1 MDLIIF
7 TISMVALI
15 YGADFVIKESE
26 RIALHFNI
34 SSFVIGATLV
44 AVGTS
49 LPEMAV
55 SMSAS
60 AKGSSDIAVAN
71 VIGSTIFNISLVLGL
86 VFLLAKKIN
95 PHRDLFAKDS
105 AWSLFPI
112 LIFILMGIDGKLSM
126 FDGILFLLLM
136 GAYVMFLINSNSLEE
151 DIDEELLKEKFN
163 WLKTTILL
171 LIGFI
176 FVIVGANF
184 AIDSVGNIA
193 RSFGISEWII
203 GLFLVAFGTSLPEL
217 TISIKSALNNNA
229 DLAIGNIIGSNVAN
243 FTMVLGLSAIINPL
257 NVNFSSYYFDITAAF
272 IATLMLVFI
281 TANKLY
287 NKSAGI
293 ALLVILGLVIQNS
306 LV

>member
-1 MDLIIF
+1 MDLLIF
-7 TISMVALI
+7 SISMAALI

-60 AKGSSDIAVAN
+60 AKGSADIAVAN

-86 VFLLAKKIN
+86 VFLLAKNIN
-95 PHRDLFAKDS
+95 PSRDLFAKDS
-105 AWSLFPI
+105 AWSIFPI

-126 FDGILFLLLM
+126 FDGILFLCMM
-136 GAYVMFLINSNSLEE
+136 GAYLLFLINSNS
-151 DIDEELLKEKFN
+151 IDEVDEDLLKEKFN
-163 WLKTTILL
+163 WIKTIALL
-171 LIGFI
+171 FLGFI

-184 AIDSVGNIA
+184 AIDSASSIA
-193 RSFGISEWII
+193 RGFGISEWMI

-217 TISIKSALNNNA
+217 TISIKSAMNNNA

-243 FTMVLGLSAIINPL
+243 FTMVLGLSSIINPL
-257 NVNFSSYYFDITAAF
+257 NVDFNSYLFDISAAF
-272 IATLMLVFI
+272 IVSLMLVFI

-293 ALLVILGLVIQNS
+293 ALLVVLGLVIQNS
-306 LV
+306 L

>member
-7 TISMVALI
+7 TISMAALI

-60 AKGSSDIAVAN
+60 AKGSADIAVAN

-136 GAYVMFLINSNSLEE
+136 GAYLMFLINSNSLEE
-151 DIDEELLKEKFN
+151 DIDEDLLKEKFN
-163 WLKTTILL
+163 WLKTAILL

-184 AIDSVGNIA
+184 AIDSAGNIA
-193 RSFGISEWII
+193 RSFGVSEWMI

-217 TISIKSALNNNA
+217 TISIKSAINNNA

-257 NVNFSSYYFDITAAF
+257 NIDFSNYYFDITAAF

>member
-1 MDLIIF
+1 MDFLIFI
-7 TISMVALI
+7 IAMAALI

-60 AKGSSDIAVAN
+60 AKGSAGIAVAN

-86 VFLLAKKIN
+86 VFLLAKNIEPK
-95 PHRDLFAKDS
+95 RDLFAKDS
-105 AWSLFPI
+105 AWSIFPI
-112 LIFILMGIDGKLSM
+112 LIFILMGIDGRISM
-126 FDGILFLLLM
+126 FDGILFICMM
-136 GAYVMFLINSNSLEE
+136 GAYLLFLINSNSIEQSDE
-151 DIDEELLKEKFN
+151 DLSKDKFN
-163 WLKTTILL
+163 WIKTLVLL

-184 AIDSVGNIA
+184 AIDSAGNIA
-193 RSFGISEWII
+193 RGFGISEWII

-217 TISIKSALNNNA
+217 IISVKSAINNNA

-243 FTMVLGLSAIINPL
+243 FTMVLGLSSIINPL
-257 NVNFSSYYFDITAAF
+257 NVDFNSYLFDISAAF
-272 IATLMLVFI
+272 IVSLMLVFI

-293 ALLVILGLVIQNS
+293 ALLVVLGLVIQNS
-306 LV
+306 L

>member
-1 MDLIIF
+1 MDFLIFI
-7 TISMVALI
+7 IAMAALI

-60 AKGSSDIAVAN
+60 AKGSADIAVAN

-86 VFLLAKKIN
+86 VFLLAKNIEPK
-95 PHRDLFAKDS
+95 RDLFAKDS
-105 AWSLFPI
+105 AWSIFPI
-112 LIFILMGIDGKLSM
+112 LIFILMGIDGRISM
-126 FDGILFLLLM
+126 FDGILFICMM
-136 GAYVMFLINSNSLEE
+136 GAYLLFLINSNSIEQSDE
-151 DIDEELLKEKFN
+151 DLSKDKFN
-163 WLKTTILL
+163 WIKTLVLL

-184 AIDSVGNIA
+184 AIDSAGNIA
-193 RSFGISEWII
+193 RGFGISEWII

-217 TISIKSALNNNA
+217 IISVKSAINNNA
-229 DLAIGNIIGSNVAN
+229 DLAIGNIIGSNIAN
-243 FTMVLGLSAIINPL
+243 FTMVLGLSSIINPL
-257 NVNFSSYYFDITAAF
+257 NVDFNSYLFDISAAF
-272 IATLMLVFI
+272 IVSLMLVFI

-293 ALLVILGLVIQNS
+293 ALLVVLGLVIQNS
-306 LV
+306 L

>member
-1 MDLIIF
+1 MDILIFI
-7 TISMVALI
+7 ISMAALI
-15 YGADFVIKESE
+15 YGADFVINQSE
-26 RIALHFNI
+26 KIAVHFNI

-60 AKGSSDIAVAN
+60 AKGSADIAVAN

-86 VFLLAKKIN
+86 VFLLAKKVQ
-95 PHRDLFAKDS
+95 PKRDLFAKDS

-126 FDGILFLLLM
+126 IDGILFLFLM
-136 GAYVMFLINSNSLEE
+136 GAYLLFLIDSNSMDE
-151 DIDEELLKEKFN
+151 IDEDLLKEEFN
-163 WLKTTILL
+163 WSKTALL
-171 LIGFI
+171 LIVGFI
-176 FVIVGANF
+176 FVIIGANF
-184 AIDSVGNIA
+184 AIESATSIA
-193 RSFGISEWII
+193 RSFGIREWII

-217 TISIKSALNNNA
+217 MISVKSAINNNT

-243 FTMVLGLSAIINPL
+243 FTMVLGLSSIINPL
-257 NVNFSSYYFDITAAF
+257 NVDFNSYFFDISAAF
-272 IATLMLVFI
+272 VLSLMLVFI

-293 ALLVILGLVIQNS
+293 ALLIVLGLVIQNS